1 MRLALIQIA
10 YLLATA
16 LFVFALH
23 WMNDPRTAR
32 RGVFSGVAAMF
43 LAVAGTMIEPGIIHW
58 GWIALALVLGFAAG
72 VPLSRVPLTAV
83 PQRKIGRA
91 SCRERVGSSVE
102 AGVRTAE

>member
-1 MRLALIQIA
+1 MRLALIQTA

-32 RGVFSGVAAMF
+32 RGVISGVVAMF
-43 LAVAGTMIEPGIIHW
+43 MAVVGTMIEPGIIHW

-72 VPLSRVPLTAV
+72 GPFSQGPLTPLSPPTTLSHSLGGLAPR
-83 PQRKIGRA
+83 
-91 SCRERVGSSVE
+91 
-102 AGVRTAE
+102 

>member
-32 RGVFSGVAAMF
+32 RGVISGVVAMF
-43 LAVAGTMIEPGIIHW
+43 MAVVGTMIEPGIIPW
-58 GWIALALVLGFAAG
+58 GWVALALGLGFPAG
-72 VPLSRVPLTAV
+72 VPLCPVPLT
-83 PQRKIGRA
+83 
-91 SCRERVGSSVE
+91 SVSP
-102 AGVRTAE
+102 RTAPSPSVRGRCPR